1 MKKLFKGMLAIIFV
15 AVICLTASV
24 GCLALGVVFGD
35 ANANNT
41 VDILD
46 LIRVKKYAANQTDVI
61 SFDAV
66 DFDYNGNVDAH
77 DITIVRKILLSDN
90 AELGINSE
98 NLEDILVTTI
108 G

>member
-1 MKKLFKGMLAIIFV
+1 MKKHFKGMLATIF
-15 AVICLTASV
+15 AAAICLTASV

-66 DFDYNGNVDAH
+66 DFNYNGTVDAD
-77 DITIVRKILLSDN
+77 DIANVRKIILFGND
-90 AELGINSE
+90 ELGINSE
-98 NLEDILVTTI
+98 KLEDILVTAL